1 MAKKENK
8 KNKISLGKN
17 IKKLR
22 KKRRKADFFPAARMW
37 FSTFL
42 SIFKGD
48 KGTIPGDIGDKIYIG
63 ENMYVTKNYMSA
75 VIMIREFSLDTVLS
89 MTSDMIKTVKFA
101 VPETIIDFTFKNSKY
116 EIDLREPGLKER
128 VNKWQE
134 QLDSDKVPPKIKE
147 RNAWLLYSYD
157 VLKSGKLC
165 YVTRCFITV
174 RAKNNAVLQ
183 CALNQC
189 EKYLN
194 GYNIDHKV
202 IKSDIKRYLNFI
214 SPVINKHDSSVKDL
228 PSVISSAG
236 SLSEILPVTQGLN
249 DETGTF
255 LGIDRNNE
263 NPYMIDLRATAR
275 AKNFYVLGPSGEGKT
290 FLVITWLIDMFADGY
305 SISITDIKGN
315 EFTAFTLACGGKV
328 VSMRPGS
335 TSYVNT
341 FKISQDGVSQGQP
354 PEYYF
359 KENVKL
365 SKMILTIITG
375 IDDQRSIKVSAL
387 MEEFLDALYL
397 QIGVSAN
404 NTNTWKRTEELSPF
418 KVYEYFKRYI
428 SEDIKRVYADI
439 LDDVLMAFNTYL
451 EPSGSGSELFSSE
464 YVIEELINTRVITFD
479 YGLLDKNRITDPIAL
494 ELKQLFAKLIT
505 DSFVRSNKDKK
516 LHTVRILEESQMTTK
531 LQKRMYAEE
540 ISLRR
545 SQNQINIMLGNS
557 IAALKNDEDSA
568 IILDNINIWV
578 LGRLTRS
585 NMKYLIEEYS
595 LEDYEEQMEDIN
607 KNSNLDRTFLVINKL
622 HRNTTSAMLKAFV
635 PNSVVKGSIFKVVD
649 SSVDEGV

>member
-1 MAKKENK
+1 
-8 KNKISLGKN
+8 
-17 IKKLR
+17 
-22 KKRRKADFFPAARMW
+22 
-37 FSTFL
+37 
-42 SIFKGD
+42 
-48 KGTIPGDIGDKIYIG
+48 
-63 ENMYVTKNYMSA
+63 
-75 VIMIREFSLDTVLS
+75 
-89 MTSDMIKTVKFA
+89 
-101 VPETIIDFTFKNSKY
+101 
-116 EIDLREPGLKER
+116 
-128 VNKWQE
+128 
-134 QLDSDKVPPKIKE
+134 
-147 RNAWLLYSYD
+147 
-157 VLKSGKLC
+157 
-165 YVTRCFITV
+165 
-174 RAKNNAVLQ
+174 
-183 CALNQC
+183 
-189 EKYLN
+189 
-194 GYNIDHKV
+194 
-202 IKSDIKRYLNFI
+202 
-214 SPVINKHDSSVKDL
+214 
-228 PSVISSAG
+228 
-236 SLSEILPVTQGLN
+236 
-249 DETGTF
+249 
-255 LGIDRNNE
+255 
-263 NPYMIDLRATAR
+263 DLRATAR

-341 FKISQDGVSQGQP
+341 FKISQDGVSQGEP
-354 PEYYF
+354 PEHYF

-439 LDDVLMAFNTYL
+439 LDDVFMAFNTYL

-479 YGLLDKNRITDPIAL
+479 YGLLDKNRIADPVAL